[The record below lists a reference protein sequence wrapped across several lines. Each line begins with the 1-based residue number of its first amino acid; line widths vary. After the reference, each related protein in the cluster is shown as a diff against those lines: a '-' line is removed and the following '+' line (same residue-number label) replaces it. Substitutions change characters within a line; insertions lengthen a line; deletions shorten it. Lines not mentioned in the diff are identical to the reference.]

1 VTADT
6 YILVV
11 DDDQV
16 TRSLMRAT
24 LEAAEFTV
32 VEAGDGEEALRL
44 CETRRPDLLIVDVMM
59 PRMDGFELCRELR
72 QRPDWAYVPILMAT
86 GLEDLA
92 SVSKA
97 FEAGATDFIAKPI
110 QWLVLSQRVR
120 YMLRASETQ
129 ERLVASMQAAEA
141 ANRTKTEFLANMSHE
156 LRTPL
161 NAIIGF
167 SQLMCDRLYG
177 PLADKYHEYATIVGD
192 SATHLLTIINDVLDL
207 AKAESNRLVLTA
219 EEVDVVQLVT
229 LCNSMLDPQIRASR
243 VDYRVEVDDG
253 LPSIYADA
261 AKLRQILINLLSN
274 AFKFTP
280 PGGKVTLA
288 VTGDRATG
296 LVIRVE
302 DTGIGIA
309 PDEMPIVLTPFG
321 QVDSGLAR
329 KYQGV
334 GLGLPLTKSLVEL
347 HGGTMEIESDPGLG
361 TVVTVRLPTARLP
374 ADAPGE
380 RVLGGNSS

>member
-32 VEAGDGEEALRL
+32 IEAGDGEEALRL

-59 PRMDGFELCRELR
+59 PGMDGFELCRELR

-86 GLEDLA
+86 GLEDIA
-92 SVSKA
+92 SITKA
-97 FEAGATDFIAKPI
+97 YEAGATDFIAKPI

-120 YMLRASETQ
+120 YMLRASEAQ

-141 ANRTKTEFLANMSHE
+141 ANRAKTEFLANMSHE

-167 SQLMCDRLYG
+167 SQLMRDRLFG
-177 PLADKYHEYATIVGD
+177 PLADKYHEYSAIIGD
-192 SATHLLTIINDVLDL
+192 SATHLLAIINNVLDL
-207 AKAESNRLVLTA
+207 AKAESNRLELTT
-219 EEVDVVQLVT
+219 EQVDVSQLVK
-229 LCNSMLDPQIRASR
+229 LCNEMLEHQIRASR
-243 VDYRVEVDDG
+243 IDYAVEVEDS
-253 LPSIYADA
+253 PSAIHADA

-280 PGGKVTLA
+280 AGGKVTL
-288 VTGDRATG
+288 TITRDPATT

-309 PDEMPIVLTPFG
+309 PDEMSIVLTPFG

-329 KYQGV
+329 KYEGV

-347 HGGTMEIESDPGLG
+347 HGGTMGIDSEPGLG
-361 TVVTVRLPTARLP
+361 TVVTVRLPSMQSSDQT
-374 ADAPGE
+374 PGE
-380 RVLGGNSS
+380 RVLSGSSS

>member
-1 VTADT
+1 
-6 YILVV
+6 
-11 DDDQV
+11 
-16 TRSLMRAT
+16 
-24 LEAAEFTV
+24 
-32 VEAGDGEEALRL
+32 
-44 CETRRPDLLIVDVMM
+44 
-59 PRMDGFELCRELR
+59 
-72 QRPDWAYVPILMAT
+72 
-86 GLEDLA
+86 
-92 SVSKA
+92 
-97 FEAGATDFIAKPI
+97 
-110 QWLVLSQRVR
+110 
-120 YMLRASETQ
+120 
-129 ERLVASMQAAEA
+129 
-141 ANRTKTEFLANMSHE
+141 
-156 LRTPL
+156 
-161 NAIIGF
+161 
-167 SQLMCDRLYG
+167 
-177 PLADKYHEYATIVGD
+177 
-192 SATHLLTIINDVLDL
+192 VLDL

-219 EEVDVVQLVT
+219 EEVDFVQLVT

-374 ADAPGE
+374 ADARGE
-380 RVLGGNSS
+380 RVLGGSSS